1 MNQEAENTKLFAPL
15 SLRGVV
21 LPNRVLIS
29 PMSQYSAV
37 DGVVQDWH
45 RYHVAG
51 MARGYP
57 GSVMLEVAA
66 VTRDGRGTPGDL
78 GIWSDDQIAGL
89 AELARIIEAHGVVP
103 AIQIGHA
110 GRKASVQRP
119 WEGGQPLALDSPDQ
133 AWQTVGASALPIQDG
148 WPAPRQ
154 LAPHE
159 LASLVDSFRAAAARA
174 VQAGYRFVEVHA
186 AHGYLLHGFLS
197 PISNQ
202 REDQYGGSLENR
214 MRFPLEVVAAVRAAL
229 PDEVPLSVRISA
241 VDGMEHGWQLAD
253 SIVFARELK
262 ALGVDLVDC
271 SSGGIQGSA
280 TAGKGPQA
288 VRRGPGFQVPFA
300 HAVRQQAGI
309 ATIAVGLIV
318 EPAQAEAILER
329 EQADLIAIGREAL
342 QNPNWPL
349 HARQALGADRD
360 YSAWPAQYGWWLQR
374 RPKVAWEEGR

>member
-78 GIWSDDQIAGL
+78 GIWSDEQIAGL

-110 GRKASVQRP
+110 GRKASMQRP
-119 WEGGQPLALDSPDQ
+119 WEGGQPLAQDSSDE
-133 AWQTVGASALPIQDG
+133 AWQAVGASALPIQDG

-154 LAPHE
+154 LAQRE
-159 LASLVDSFRAAAARA
+159 LTGLVDSFRAAAARA

-186 AHGYLLHGFLS
+186 AHGYLLHS
-197 PISNQ
+197 
-202 REDQYGGSLENR
+202 
-214 MRFPLEVVAAVRAAL
+214 
-229 PDEVPLSVRISA
+229 
-241 VDGMEHGWQLAD
+241 
-253 SIVFARELK
+253 
-262 ALGVDLVDC
+262 
-271 SSGGIQGSA
+271 
-280 TAGKGPQA
+280 
-288 VRRGPGFQVPFA
+288 
-300 HAVRQQAGI
+300 
-309 ATIAVGLIV
+309 
-318 EPAQAEAILER
+318 
-329 EQADLIAIGREAL
+329 
-342 QNPNWPL
+342 
-349 HARQALGADRD
+349 
-360 YSAWPAQYGWWLQR
+360 
-374 RPKVAWEEGR
+374 